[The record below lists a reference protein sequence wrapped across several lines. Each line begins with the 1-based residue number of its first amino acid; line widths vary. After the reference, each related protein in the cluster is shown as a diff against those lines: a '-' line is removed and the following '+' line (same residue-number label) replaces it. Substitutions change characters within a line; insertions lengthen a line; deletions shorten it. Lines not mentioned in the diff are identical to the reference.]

1 MTRTMKLLLVILH
14 ADSSRGGAELYTVTL
29 FRKLQQ
35 AGHDVRIAAATFETT
50 IDFGRRV
57 PLSMTARTRLGRYRA
72 FLDSLEK
79 HRAAERYDAVHAM
92 LPAPCD
98 VYHPHAGLE
107 AIGWRQASALQR
119 WSNRRRRAFV
129 ETERALLTGARPPFV
144 LCLSDQAR
152 AQARAVY
159 PEARERFLTLHSAVD
174 DARFVPRESPAA
186 PTTDCVFVGQDFHR
200 KGLDIALRA
209 LARTRA
215 LRLRVVGRDD
225 PSRYRALAAELGIAD
240 RVDFAG
246 PSSDVAG
253 ELARAGAL
261 VVPARTEPF
270 GMVVAEAMLMGAP
283 PVVSANAGA
292 SEIVRDGVD
301 GRIVAGESP
310 ADWAAAIEDVLK
322 NRATYS
328 AACLARRTTLS
339 YSHHL
344 SFLLELYERIRAER
358 PL

>member
-1 MTRTMKLLLVILH
+1 MKLLLVILH

-29 FRKLQQ
+29 FRKLLQ

-50 IDFGRRV
+50 IDFRRRV
-57 PLSMTARTRLGRYRA
+57 PLSMAARTRLGRYRA

-79 HRAAERYDAVHAM
+79 HRAPERYDAVHAM

-107 AIGWRQASALQR
+107 AIGWRRASVLQR

-129 ETERALLTGARPPFV
+129 ETERALLTGARPFV

-152 AQARAVY
+152 EQAMGVY
-159 PEARERFLTLHSAVD
+159 SQARERFLTLHSAVD
-174 DARFVPRESPAA
+174 DTRFVPRDGSAA

-261 VVPARTEPF
+261 VLPARVEPF

-310 ADWAAAIEDVLK
+310 ADWAAAIEDVLTH
-322 NRATYS
+322 RAMYS